1 MGANPTRV
9 LVVDDEPEIVRGLK
23 IVLRDAG
30 YAVEAAYT
38 KSEALSAL
46 ATRPPEAL
54 VLDLVLPD
62 GDGVSICKEVRSWS
76 RLPILVLSAV
86 GDEREKVRALDAGAD
101 DYVTKPFGTGEL
113 LARLRAVLRR
123 APDAGHAARLEIG
136 QLTVDLEDRRVLRD
150 GEEVHLTPIEFD
162 VLRVLA
168 QHPGRLV
175 TQRHLLQEVWGP
187 QYVDESHYLRV
198 HVAHI
203 RAKLEVDP
211 SRPRY
216 LITEPG
222 VGYRLRDSAEAD
234 ESDGRRGAG
243 VSQIDS

>member
-1 MGANPTRV
+1 MTTHSTRV
-9 LVVDDEPEIVRGLK
+9 LVVDDEPEIVRGLR

-30 YAVEAAYT
+30 YAVEAAST
-38 KSEALSAL
+38 KAEALRSL
-46 ATRPPEAL
+46 ETRPPEAV

-62 GDGVSICKEVRSWS
+62 GDGVSVCKEVRSWS

-101 DYVTKPFGTGEL
+101 DYVTKPFGTEEL

-123 APDAGHAARLEIG
+123 APDAGHATQLEIDG
-136 QLTVDLEDRRVLRD
+136 LLVDLEDRKVLLD

-162 VLRVLA
+162 LLRMLA

-175 TQRHLLQEVWGP
+175 TQRQLLQEVWGP

-203 RAKLEVDP
+203 RAKIERDP

-216 LITEPG
+216 VITEPG
-222 VGYRLRDSAEAD
+222 VGYRLRDSSA
-234 ESDGRRGAG
+234 
-243 VSQIDS
+243 

>member
-1 MGANPTRV
+1 MSSNATRV

-23 IVLRDAG
+23 IVLRGAG
-30 YAVEAAYT
+30 YAVEAAAT
-38 KSEALSAL
+38 KAEALSSV

-62 GDGVSICKEVRSWS
+62 GDGVAVCKEIRRWS

-101 DYVTKPFGTGEL
+101 DYVTKPFGTEEL

-123 APDAGHAARLEIG
+123 APDAGHSAQIEVDG
-136 QLTVDLEDRRVLRD
+136 LTVDLEDRRVLRD

-162 VLRVLA
+162 LLRVLA

-175 TQRHLLQEVWGP
+175 TQRQLLQEVWGP
-187 QYVDESHYLRV
+187 QYVEESHYLRV
-198 HVAHI
+198 HIAHM
-203 RAKLEVDP
+203 RAKIESDP

-222 VGYRLRDSAEAD
+222 VGYRLRDSA
-234 ESDGRRGAG
+234 G
-243 VSQIDS
+243 